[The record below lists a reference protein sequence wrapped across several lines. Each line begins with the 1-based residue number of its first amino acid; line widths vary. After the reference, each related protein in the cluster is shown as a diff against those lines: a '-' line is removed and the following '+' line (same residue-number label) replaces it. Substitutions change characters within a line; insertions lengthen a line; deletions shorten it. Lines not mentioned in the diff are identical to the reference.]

1 MLAKPRWRRAIAS
14 SRLRR
19 STSSISAGGGA
30 AGGGLDGGGA
40 VGKGG
45 GAETGDGG
53 RNKLPMD
60 ALLFLQLNAID
71 CFGVRAHVTCS

>member
-1 MLAKPRWRRAIAS
+1 M
-14 SRLRR
+14 
-19 STSSISAGGGA
+19 SAAGGA
-30 AGGGLDGGGA
+30 AGGGVGGDGA

-60 ALLFLQLNAID
+60 AFPFLQWSAFD
-71 CFGVRAHVTCS
+71 CLGVRAHVTCSWEPL